1 MKAIIKTFILT
12 AFCLYVGHSGCYA
25 TPTMRVK
32 DKLLIREA
40 ITISNLYGESV
51 WKGID
56 KIPFVIVLVTDS
68 IEFLVYHPNPSAD
81 FLFSEQDTILGTAIY
96 YREMQFGKHLLATFP
111 AVGGL
116 NCVVAGIPE
125 NTGMNPTS
133 WIITLLHEHFH
144 QYEYS
149 YPGYFKSV
157 EELGLSGG
165 DQSGMWMLNYPF
177 PYDSS
182 HVIEQYKKYNQA
194 LSALLKG
201 MDGKSFSNLFKT
213 YKTER
218 KKMKELL
225 QPADYRYFS
234 FQVWQ
239 EGLARYTEYKFLELL
254 DHYVVS
260 AEVAALPGFIK
271 FIEYKKQLY
280 GSELRNITDLAL
292 NKDKRICFYS
302 LGFAEGILLDK
313 LNPKW
318 HSLFLKKK
326 FYIERYSRKLK

>member
-1 MKAIIKTFILT
+1 MKAIIKTVIL
-12 AFCLYVGHSGCYA
+12 AVFCLYVGQSECHA
-25 TPTMRVK
+25 MPVMRVK
-32 DKLLIREA
+32 DKLLIKEA
-40 ITISNLYGESV
+40 ISISNLYGESV
-51 WKGID
+51 WKGIN
-56 KIPFVIVLVTDS
+56 KIPFAIVLVTDS
-68 IEFLVYHPNPSAD
+68 IEFLVHHPDPSAD
-81 FLFSEQDTILGTAIY
+81 FLFSEQDTILGTTVF
-96 YREMQFGKHLLATFP
+96 YRKRQFGKHLFATFP

-116 NCVVAGIPE
+116 NCIVAGTPE

-165 DQSGMWMLNYPF
+165 DQTGMWMLNYPF

-182 HVIEQYKKYNQA
+182 HVIEQYKKYTQA
-194 LSALLKG
+194 LSTLLKG
-201 MDGKSFSNLFKT
+201 MDGKMFSGLFKM

-218 KKMKELL
+218 KKMKQLL

-254 DHYVVS
+254 DQYSAS
-260 AEVAALPGFIK
+260 AEVTALPGFVQ
-271 FIEYKKQLY
+271 FSEYKKQLY
-280 GSELRNITDLAL
+280 ESEFKNLTNLSL

-318 HSLFLKKK
+318 HSLFLKRK
-326 FYIERYSRKLK
+326 FYIERYSRKFK